1 MRTVQEIPR
10 NDYAG
15 RLQRIEDIMF
25 TKADAI
31 AMAEV
36 TKNEMKAMEEK
47 IDRKFVLSSFVSLVF
62 PTINFKRSED
72 DRAERKME
80 KEEEKEE
87 RRREKEEEKEERRRK
102 EENEERRRKED
113 KEERRRE
120 KEGGEGGKKKE
131 GGEGGKKKEG
141 GE

>member
-31 AMAEV
+31 AMAEVTKADAKAMAEV

-72 DRAERKME
+72 DRAEK
-80 KEEEKEE
+80 KEEMVERRMKEEKEE
-87 RRREKEEEKEERRRK
+87 KEEMVERRM
-102 EENEERRRKED
+102 
-113 KEERRRE
+113 
-120 KEGGEGGKKKE
+120 
-131 GGEGGKKKEG
+131 
-141 GE
+141 

>member
-47 IDRKFVLSSFVSLVF
+47 IDRKFVFSTFVSLVL
-62 PTINFKRSED
+62 PAINFKRSED
-72 DRAERKME
+72 DRAEK
-80 KEEEKEE
+80 KEEMVERRMKEEKEE
-87 RRREKEEEKEERRRK
+87 KEEMVERRM
-102 EENEERRRKED
+102 
-113 KEERRRE
+113 
-120 KEGGEGGKKKE
+120 
-131 GGEGGKKKEG
+131 
-141 GE
+141 

>member
-1 MRTVQEIPR
+1 
-10 NDYAG
+10 
-15 RLQRIEDIMF
+15 MF

-36 TKNEMKAMEEK
+36 TKIEMKAMAEVTKIEMKAMEEK
-47 IDRKFVLSSFVSLVF
+47 IDRKFVFSSIVSLVF

-87 RRREKEEEKEERRRK
+87 RRRVWA
-102 EENEERRRKED
+102 D
-113 KEERRRE
+113 
-120 KEGGEGGKKKE
+120 
-131 GGEGGKKKEG
+131 
-141 GE
+141 